1 MQGTTEDLK
10 PSEFARMPGTSDELH
25 AWVRVHLDLVVPRLP
40 LIIGHSSPF
49 DYLCHAFFEVDPT
62 RARDCVV
69 WANRGGGK
77 TFLAAVATALDL
89 LFKPGIEIRIL
100 GGSLEQAKR
109 MHNHLRTIFARPH
122 FAELVEGKITE
133 KRIRLING
141 SAVELLA
148 QSQTSVRGTRV
159 QKLRCDEVEL
169 FDPEVWEAA
178 QLTTRSKDC
187 GGILVSGSIEC
198 LSTMHMPYGL
208 MYRLVAEAR
217 EQKRTLFKWGVIDV
231 LGACGD
237 PHQCRDDAGDPLCTM
252 WPACQGR
259 AKERDEQ
266 RSPPGHIE
274 VCDALRQQQ
283 RVSDA
288 TWNSEMLCSR
298 PRRSDCVL
306 PEFDRAVHVVSQLP
320 PEQHG
325 STWIGGLDF
334 GIRAPTVV
342 LWARADPDGCVFVV
356 DERSQSD
363 VIVSEHARAI
373 LESCWPVPEWIGV
386 DPAGKQRSG
395 QTGISDV
402 NALVKAGLRCRTRP
416 MGIAE
421 GLSLVRARLKP
432 AAGQP
437 TLYIHERC
445 VKLVE
450 SLEKYR
456 YPSENPET
464 LKPIKDGSDHAVDA
478 LRYMLANLDRGYETR
493 SGSYLQK

>member
-1 MQGTTEDLK
+1 MEEVGGSWLFLRAPRT
-10 PSEFARMPGTSDELH
+10 PDELH
-25 AWVRVHLDLVVPRLP
+25 EWLKRHLDLVVPLSP
-40 LIIGHSSPF
+40 LIVGHASPF
-49 DYLCHAFFEVDPT
+49 DYLCHAFFETDPG

-89 LFKPGIEIRIL
+89 VFKPGIEIRIL

-109 MHNHLRTIFARPH
+109 MHAHLRAIFARPQ

-187 GGILVSGSIEC
+187 GGVLVSGTIEC
-198 LSTMHMPYGL
+198 LSTMHVPYGL

-217 EQKRTLFKWGVIDV
+217 EGQRALFKWGVIDV
-231 LGACGD
+231 LGPCGD
-237 PHQCRDDAGDPLCTM
+237 EHQCRRAGDPACPL

-259 AKERDEQ
+259 AKQRDANAE
-266 RSPPGHIE
+266 PGGHIA
-274 VCDALRQQQ
+274 VHDALRQQQ
-283 RVSDA
+283 RVSES
-288 TWNSEMLCSR
+288 TWAAEMLCTR

-306 PEFDRAVHVVSQLP
+306 PEFNRDVHVVSQLP
-320 PEQHG
+320 PESQVAI
-325 STWIGGLDF
+325 WIGGMDF
-334 GIRAPTVV
+334 GMRAPTVV
-342 LWARADPDGCVFVV
+342 LWARVDPEGTVFVV
-356 DERSQSD
+356 DERVASE

-373 LESCWPVPEWIGV
+373 LEHHWPVPEWIGV
-386 DPAGKQRSG
+386 DPAGNQRSG
-395 QTGISDV
+395 QTGITDV
-402 NALVKAGLRCRTRP
+402 QVLTKAGLKCQWRK
-416 MGIAE
+416 MGIVE
-421 GLSLVRARLKP
+421 GLSLIRARLKP
-432 AAGQP
+432 ATGPAS
-437 TLYIHERC
+437 LFIHERC
-445 VKLVE
+445 VKLIE

-456 YPSENPET
+456 YPPENPET
-464 LKPIKDGSDHAVDA
+464 LTPVKDGSDHAVDA
-478 LRYMLANLDRGYETR
+478 LRYMIQCLDRRYETR
-493 SGSYLQK
+493 MSRY

>member
-1 MQGTTEDLK
+1 MEDTINAVTTMDF
-10 PSEFARMPGTSDELH
+10 SHMPRTFDELH
-25 AWVRVHLDLVVPRLP
+25 DWLRVHLELVVPRVP
-40 LIIGHSSPF
+40 LIVGHASPF
-49 DYLCHAFFEVDPT
+49 DYLCHTFFEVDPT

-89 LFKPGIEIRIL
+89 VFKPGIEIRIL

-109 MHNHLRTIFARPH
+109 MHNHLRAIFARPH
-122 FAELVEGKITE
+122 FAELLEGKITE

-237 PHQCRDDAGDPLCTM
+237 RHQCRDDAGEPACTM

-259 AKERDEQ
+259 AKERDENG
-266 RSPPGHIE
+266 SPPGHIE
-274 VCDALRQQQ
+274 VFDALRQQQ

-288 TWNSEMLCSR
+288 TWNAEMLCSR
-298 PRRSDCVL
+298 PRRTDCVL

-320 PEQHG
+320 PEMPG
-325 STWIGGLDF
+325 AVWIGGLDF

-342 LWARADPDGCVFVV
+342 LWARVDFDGRVFVV
-356 DERSQSD
+356 DERSESD

-402 NALVKAGLRCRTRP
+402 NALTKAGLRIRSRR
-416 MGIAE
+416 MGVVE

-432 AAGQP
+432 ATGDS
-437 TLYIHERC
+437 TLFIHERC
-445 VKLVE
+445 IKLIE

-456 YPSENPET
+456 YPAENPET
-464 LKPIKDGSDHAVDA
+464 LTPVKDGSDHAVDA
-478 LRYMLANLDRGYETR
+478 LRYMVINLDCGYQTS
-493 SGSYLQK
+493 SGNYLR